1 MMKVSYPFTLLLD
14 IDSLASYILILKT
27 DALTLSNLNFKNFS
41 YSDTLQTGSYIV
53 RLDEHSL
60 KNGSSENC
68 TLSNIAISDSDVNF
82 LKFSGFRYYDDISKT
97 RAFILDVIGIRIENS
112 SIYKYENLIIID
124 GYRSDYLDQ
133 IRI

>member
-1 MMKVSYPFTLLLD
+1 MMKVSYPFTILLD
-14 IDSLASYILILKT
+14 MDSLASYILILKT
-27 DALTLSNLNFKNFS
+27 DALTLSNLNFNNFS
-41 YSDTLQTGSYIV
+41 YSDKLQTGSYIV

-60 KNGSSENC
+60 KNWSSENF
-68 TLSNIAISDSDVNF
+68 TLSNITISDSDVNF

-97 RAFILDVIGIRIENS
+97 KAFVLDEIGIRIENS